1 MFNIK
6 RIPFLLTIAGL
17 LLSPLVAANFS
28 SACSRILW
36 NTNKQAVVVARSMD
50 FNHPFGDRIVI
61 YPRGMRMEGM
71 HGMPGEKN
79 SANWVSKYGSVGVVT
94 YGLNKSI
101 LKRLEGQVDP
111 ADLDDPLVTGNTE
124 GINEKGLAAHV
135 LTLRASNYGARD
147 PKKPGVFTY
156 KWVRYVLDNY
166 ATVKEAI
173 DGLQSVQLVCLKLF
187 NVEYPQHMA
196 IEDATGDSAIIE
208 VVDGKMVV
216 HHGREY
222 TVMTNDPPYP
232 QQLENLKRYKLF
244 GGAIEELP
252 GGCESPHRFVRASEF
267 LRTLPEP
274 KDQPEAVAYLFGVI
288 RNVSSPFGA
297 LYHSLP
303 ERPTSPTWW
312 ISATDLTNRTFYF
325 GFTHN
330 LNILRVSLKD
340 IDFSAGKPMSVLDPA
355 QTDLAGDV
363 TKKFAP
369 VPAKK

>member
-6 RIPFLLTIAGL
+6 KVPLLLTITGL
-17 LLSPLVAANFS
+17 LLSPLVAADFS

-36 NTNKQAVVVARSMD
+36 NTNKQAVVVARTMD

-79 SANWVSKYGSVGVVT
+79 SANWVSKYGSIGVVT
-94 YGLNKSI
+94 YGLNQSI
-101 LKRLEGQVDP
+101 MKRLAGHVDP
-111 ADLDDPLVTGNTE
+111 ADMDDPLVTGNTE

-173 DGLQSVQLVCLKLF
+173 EGLQTVQMVCLKLF
-187 NVEYPQHMA
+187 DVEYPQHMA
-196 IEDATGDSAIIE
+196 LEDATGDSAIIE
-208 VVDGKMVV
+208 IVDGKMVV

-232 QQLENLKRYKLF
+232 QQLENLKRYKSF
-244 GGAIEELP
+244 GGTIEELP
-252 GGCESPHRFVRASEF
+252 GGCESLYRFVRASEF
-267 LRTLPEP
+267 LKTLPEP
-274 KDQPEAVAYLFGVI
+274 KDQPEAIAYLFSVI
-288 RNVSSPFGA
+288 RNVAQPFGA
-297 LYHSLP
+297 VYHSDP
-303 ERPTSPTWW
+303 GRPTSMTWW
-312 ISATDLTNRTFYF
+312 TAATDLTNRIFYF
-325 GFTHN
+325 SNTHGPN
-330 LNILRVSLKD
+330 VIRVSLKD
-340 IDFSAGKPMSVLDPA
+340 VDFSAGKPMSVLDPA
-355 QTDLAGDV
+355 QIDLVGDV
-363 TKKFAP
+363 TKKFVP